1 MKDTNTPLL
10 SVAELEALIQVW
22 GGKPNQSFDKMFPI
36 KFWFVMSVATG
47 YCVWLLFSP
56 DRVAMMMATEPAE
69 IARLSRF
76 LYFRGWFLLIM
87 IISAI
92 YFYSKDKYIAIY
104 SSFCFMLG
112 SMNLVFDLFNV
123 YGANLSR
130 PTPELTILLIIR
142 VAALCTMYSIVRH
155 SGRVPEVKDRFN
167 VFLPF
172 RR

>member
-1 MKDTNTPLL
+1 MKESNTPLL
-10 SVAELEALIQVW
+10 SVAELEALFQVW

-36 KFWFVMSVATG
+36 KFWFVMSVAMG

-87 IISAI
+87 IISTI
-92 YFYSKDKYIAIY
+92 YLYSKDKYIAIY

-155 SGRVPEVKDRFN
+155 SGRVPEVSDRFN

>member
-22 GGKPNQSFDKMFPI
+22 GGKSNLSVDRIFPI
-36 KFWFVMSVATG
+36 KFWFVVSVAAG
-47 YCVWLLFSP
+47 YCVWLLFAP
-56 DRVAMMMATEPAE
+56 DKVAMMMATEPIE

-76 LYFRGWFLLIM
+76 LYFRGWFLLVM
-87 IISAI
+87 IILTM
-92 YFYSKDKYIAIY
+92 YFFVKDKYIALY
-104 SSFCFMLG
+104 SSACFMLG

-142 VAALCTMYSIVRH
+142 VAALGAMYSIVRH

-167 VFLPF
+167 VSLPF